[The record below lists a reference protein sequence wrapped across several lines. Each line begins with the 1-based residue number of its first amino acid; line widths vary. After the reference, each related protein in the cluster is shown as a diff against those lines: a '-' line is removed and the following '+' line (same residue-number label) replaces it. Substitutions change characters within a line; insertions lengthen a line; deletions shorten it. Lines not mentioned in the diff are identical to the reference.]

1 MDDAGDLVAQLRPDL
16 EDETVG
22 ADGNHVVLESIL
34 PDGRAHDPFEGLDG
48 PLVRGADA
56 STEGTERGSG
66 AVEHLSA
73 DADLRSHLPLDF
85 EQIGYAGRYLG
96 ENGRAGR
103 VAREGRPRAAKH
115 LQRVCHFEQLLA
127 SQDTAETGAVDGLGG
142 VDIRAEVGVAG
153 LFEVGNAVACLML
166 KLLDLPRRVDRRDC
180 PGKLLGE
187 RERRVRDHSGPHVR
201 VVERVERL
209 PSNEVDGGFLSVC
222 GNNHDGRCAS
232 VIAMLRSIR
241 SARTAW
247 VLGCSGFPL

>member
-1 MDDAGDLVAQLRPDL
+1 MDDAGDLVPELRPDL
-16 EDETVG
+16 EDEAVG

-56 STEGTERGSG
+56 STEGTEGGSG
-66 AVEHLSA
+66 AVEHLAA
-73 DADLRSHLPLDF
+73 DADLRPHLSLDLQ
-85 EQIGYAGRYLG
+85 QIGDAGRYLG
-96 ENGRAGR
+96 EDGSAGR

-127 SQDTAETGAVDGLGG
+127 REDAAETGAVDCLGG

-153 LFEVGNAVACLML
+153 LFEIGDAVAGLTL
-166 KLLDLPRRVDRRDC
+166 ELLDLTRRVDRRDC

-209 PSNEVDGGFLSVC
+209 PSNEIDGGFLSVC

-232 VIAMLRSIR
+232 DITRR
-241 SARTAW
+241 
-247 VLGCSGFPL
+247 

>member
-1 MDDAGDLVAQLRPDL
+1 MDDAGDLVPEFRPDL
-16 EDETVG
+16 EDEAVG

-34 PDGRAHDPFEGLDG
+34 PDGRPHDPFEGLDG

-56 STEGTERGSG
+56 STEGTEGGSG
-66 AVEHLSA
+66 AVEHLAA
-73 DADLRSHLPLDF
+73 DADLRPHLSLDLQ
-85 EQIGYAGRYLG
+85 QIGDAGRYLG
-96 ENGRAGR
+96 EDGRAGR

-127 SQDTAETGAVDGLGG
+127 REDAAESGAVHCLGG

-153 LFEVGNAVACLML
+153 LFEIGDAVAGLTL
-166 KLLDLPRRVDRRDC
+166 ELLDLTRRVDRRDC
-180 PGKLLGE
+180 PGKLFGE

-209 PSNEVDGGFLSVC
+209 PSNEVDGCFLSVC

-232 VIAMLRSIR
+232 DITRR
-241 SARTAW
+241 
-247 VLGCSGFPL
+247 